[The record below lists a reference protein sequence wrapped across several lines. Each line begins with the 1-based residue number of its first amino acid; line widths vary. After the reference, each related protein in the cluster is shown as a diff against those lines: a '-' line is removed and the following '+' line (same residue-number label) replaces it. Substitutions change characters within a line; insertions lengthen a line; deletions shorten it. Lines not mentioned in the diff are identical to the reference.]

1 VGLAF
6 LGGIPM
12 TKRIS
17 ALDLTAG
24 QVEEIENDFGP
35 IDEWSD
41 AKSKAALLVRILASA
56 TGESVAALKAMPMRD
71 LMARASLGAEEAN
84 PTTPNE
90 P

>member
-1 VGLAF
+1 
-6 LGGIPM
+6 M

-24 QVEEIENDFGP
+24 QVEEIEADFGP

-41 AKSKAALLVRILASA
+41 VKSKAALLVRILASY
-56 TGESVAALKAMPMRD
+56 TGESIESLRATKIRD
-71 LMARASLGAEEAN
+71 LMDRVSIGGDDTD
-84 PTTPNE
+84 PTPPNA

>member
-1 VGLAF
+1 
-6 LGGIPM
+6 M

-56 TGESVAALKAMPMRD
+56 TGESVESLKAMSMRD
-71 LMARASLGAEEAN
+71 LMSRASLGAEDTD
-84 PTTPNE
+84 PTPPNA